1 MNEKLNR
8 RPGKQDWGNTP
19 IKRDRKI
26 RENIEYVRN
35 SDSPGGQ
42 LSNYYA
48 NYKNSRKNRTKA
60 SRFEQVR
67 GFWKGYLQGSNKIKL
82 SLTSPM

>member
-26 RENIEYVRN
+26 RENIEYVRIQN
-35 SDSPGGQ
+35 Q
-42 LSNYYA
+42 
-48 NYKNSRKNRTKA
+48 SRRA
-60 SRFEQVR
+60 I
-67 GFWKGYLQGSNKIKL
+67 IKL
-82 SLTSPM
+82 LCKLQEFKKKQNKSIQIWTG